1 MTYICRSIM
10 MYHIRGQAARVE
22 TRFAEA
28 TPTNLRAKVMSV
40 MRRAAKSSTA
50 TTGIK
55 RYNAAGNAK
64 NSIGTPALAKKTGT
78 CTMRP
83 NETELSHRSESE
95 AALQL
100 RVH

>member
-83 NETELSHRSESE
+83 NEDKLSHGSGRRKSWRVES
-95 AALQL
+95 
-100 RVH
+100 H